1 MTSDSEQPSGA
12 QPEKK
17 DETAQSQE
25 PAAEQKPAAKP
36 KPQPSGGYIT
46 PAPFPVAGQT
56 GETSLK
62 EMRTRGQRYLIINVL
77 LMFFVSIVV
86 FTIGVFFFLVP
97 RIVTHDIEI
106 RQMESKLGDAREE
119 LSRLKVTLA
128 RFIAPTVDKTP
139 APEATAVKPKPEEKP
154 SLKKPTEEAA
164 TTKDGS
170 TKLKPEKKPEKKPTK
185 KP

>member
-1 MTSDSEQPSGA
+1 MTSDSEQPSGV
-12 QPEKK
+12 QPERKE
-17 DETAQSQE
+17 ETAQSQE
-25 PAAEQKPAAKP
+25 PVAEQKPAAKP

-77 LMFFVSIVV
+77 LMFLVSIVV

-106 RQMESKLGDAREE
+106 RQLESKLGDAREE

-128 RFIAPTVDKTP
+128 RSIAPR
-139 APEATAVKPKPEEKP
+139 PEAAAVKPKPEKKP
-154 SLKKPTEEAA
+154 SLEKPTEETAA
-164 TTKDGS
+164 TKDGS